1 MRAVL
6 DTNVL
11 VSAILKDRSL
21 PAVSVYRA
29 VARGSLLKST
39 ATEQQLFAVLA
50 RSYFSSLAAPTAID
64 WLRTLLAAAELV
76 PITER
81 IAACRDPT
89 DDMFL
94 ELAVNGRADIIVSG
108 DADLLVLNPFRGIP
122 IMSPAMFVRSAAG
135 TTA

>member
-1 MRAVL
+1 MKVVL

-21 PAVSVYRA
+21 PAVSVHRA

-50 RSYFSSLAAPTAID
+50 RPYFSPLVAPPAID
-64 WLRTLLAAAELV
+64 WLRTMLAAAELV

-81 IAACRDPT
+81 IAVCRDPT
-89 DDMFL
+89 DDIFL
-94 ELAVNGRADIIVSG
+94 ELAVNGRADLIISG
-108 DADLLVLNPFRGIP
+108 DADLLVLNPFRSIP
-122 IMSPAMFVRSAAG
+122 IISPATFVRTTAG
-135 TTA
+135 TIG